1 MLMPVAAASDYIG
14 RLSPPQ
20 VALFGYWAAHTK
32 VPDAFNW
39 KVWRRAFV
47 RKWNSMSPGALVS
60 CIETI
65 ASTDDVLEVAPS
77 LKSTIEDALV
87 ARQDAFDE
95 SHITR
100 IFDRCVD
107 VMTRRSALA
116 LCSAVCKLMPQVTMV
131 SIQWESAVIPSK
143 PQCFA
148 TICEKFH
155 ISGGEIEQLLSA
167 EPSGA
172 AVNSPQPRPG
182 RSSRHPG

>member
-1 MLMPVAAASDYIG
+1 M
-14 RLSPPQ
+14 
-20 VALFGYWAAHTK
+20 
-32 VPDAFNW
+32 
-39 KVWRRAFV
+39 
-47 RKWNSMSPGALVS
+47 
-60 CIETI
+60 
-65 ASTDDVLEVAPS
+65 
-77 LKSTIEDALV
+77 

-116 LCSAVCKLMPQVTMV
+116 LCSAVCKLMPQVVRAVSSLAREDVGMVQVTMV